1 MSRYLEQLMNSEN
14 NLMVFRKDELV
25 FQSQSRGIA
34 PLIEAID
41 TIGRENLIGVV
52 TADRV
57 VGKAAALLNLYMEI
71 VEVHA
76 GVISSGAKKLLSE
89 HGVGFEFLED
99 TDVVKAKDGVIFCPF
114 EKLIWDVTDPDEAH
128 TLIRAKLKV
137 SFIKRKK
144 NVT

>member
-1 MSRYLEQLMNSEN
+1 MSRYLEQLVNSEN
-14 NLMVFRKDELV
+14 NLMVFRGDELI
-25 FQSQSRGIA
+25 FSSSGRGIA

-41 TIGRENLIGVV
+41 ALGTESLRGVT

-57 VGKAAALLNLYMEI
+57 VGKAAALLNLYMGV

-99 TDVVKAKDGVIFCPF
+99 TDVVKAKDGVVFCPF
-114 EKLIWDVTDPDEAH
+114 EKLVWDVSDPEEAH
-128 TLIRAKLKV
+128 TLIRAKLAEL
-137 SFIKRKK
+137 
-144 NVT
+144 

>member
-1 MSRYLEQLMNSEN
+1 MSRYLEQLVNSEN
-14 NLMVFRKDELV
+14 NLMVFREDELI
-25 FQSQSRGIA
+25 FSSSGRGIA

-41 TIGRENLIGVV
+41 AIGRENLREVT

-57 VGKAAALLNLYMEI
+57 VGKAAALLNLYMGV

-99 TDVVKAKDGVIFCPF
+99 TDVVKAKDGVVFCPF
-114 EKLIWDVTDPDEAH
+114 EKLVWDVSDPEEAH
-128 TLIRAKLKV
+128 ALIRAKLAEL
-137 SFIKRKK
+137 
-144 NVT
+144 

>member
-1 MSRYLEQLMNSEN
+1 MSRYLEQLVNSEN
-14 NLMVFRKDELV
+14 NLMVFRGDELI
-25 FQSQSRGIA
+25 FSSSGRGIA

-41 TIGRENLIGVV
+41 ALGTESLRGVT

-57 VGKAAALLNLYMEI
+57 VGKAAALLNLYMGV

-99 TDVVKAKDGVIFCPF
+99 TDVVKAKDGVVFCPF
-114 EKLIWDVTDPDEAH
+114 EKLVWDVSDPEEAH
-128 TLIRAKLKV
+128 ALIRAKLAEL
-137 SFIKRKK
+137 
-144 NVT
+144 